1 MESVY
6 RLLGL
11 AVGMAVIALTLR
23 TGSKSYAAVFSLLAG
38 AALLLMLMQ
47 PLGNAVRAFAD
58 MAAKAQVQSGQVTL
72 ILKLLGVAFA
82 AEFAAQACRDAGE
95 EGLAMRVELG
105 AKAALLSISAPLFEQ
120 LCALIASLTV

>member
-47 PLGNAVRAFAD
+47 PLGEAVRVFAD
-58 MAAKAQVQSGQVTL
+58 ITAKAQVQSGQVAL
-72 ILKLLGVAFA
+72 VFKLLGVAFA

-105 AKAALLSISAPLFEQ
+105 AKVALLGISAPLFEQ
-120 LCALIASLTV
+120 LCAMIANLTV